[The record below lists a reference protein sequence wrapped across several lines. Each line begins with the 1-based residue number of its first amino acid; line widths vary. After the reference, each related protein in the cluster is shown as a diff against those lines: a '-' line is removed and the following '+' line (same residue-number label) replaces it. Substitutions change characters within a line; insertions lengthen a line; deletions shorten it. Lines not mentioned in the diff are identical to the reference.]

1 MRCRRLGQI
10 AFLQPIM
17 VVIGSAK
24 YFADVFDIEVD
35 APFTLYD
42 PQKDDKK
49 N

>member
-1 MRCRRLGQI
+1 
-10 AFLQPIM
+10 M
-17 VVIGSAK
+17 VVIGCAK

-35 APFTLYD
+35 APFTIYD